1 MNYYP
6 NNFYQN
12 YQPQSAMN
20 PTSYSQFSPQSQQLL
35 YGLQGK
41 VVESADMV
49 KVTEIPFGSYGVF
62 PKTDLGEIYLKTWNN
77 NGTTK
82 ILTYKPV
89 EEAVKSEVDTNAIVL
104 EKINQIE
111 TKIDELFSKY
121 TIATDNVSTAPI
133 AESKKK
139 EVKLNNEY

>member
-12 YQPQSAMN
+12 YQP
-20 PTSYSQFSPQSQQLL
+20 PQSINSQYSSQLSQQY

-41 VVESADMV
+41 VVENEDV
-49 KVTEIPFGSYGVF
+49 VRVTEVPFGSYGVF
-62 PKTDLGEIYLKTWNN
+62 PKTDLKEIYLKTWNN

-82 ILTYKPV
+82 ILTYKPI
-89 EEAVKSEVDTNAIVL
+89 EEKSESEVDTNVILL

-111 TKIDELFSKY
+111 DKIDKLFSKN
-121 TIATDNVSTAPI
+121 TAINVPI
-133 AESKKK
+133 QTETKKK
-139 EVKLNNEY
+139 EVKINNEY

>member
-12 YQPQSAMN
+12 YQPQSMN
-20 PTSYSQFSPQSQQLL
+20 SQYNSQPQQQY

-41 VVESADMV
+41 VVENEDV
-49 KVTEIPFGSYGVF
+49 VRITEVPFGSYGVF
-62 PKTDLGEIYLKTWNN
+62 PKTDLKEIYLKTWNN

-89 EEAVKSEVDTNAIVL
+89 EENTESEVDTNAILL
-104 EKINQIE
+104 EKINQLE
-111 TKIDELFSKY
+111 NKIDELFSK
-121 TIATDNVSTAPI
+121 NTAISVPVQT
-133 AESKKK
+133 ETKKK
-139 EVKLNNEY
+139 EVRINNEY